1 MAIILWIGFVLLL
14 LYALQ
19 RIVYRRFGFRAI
31 AYERSFSAGTLFA
44 GQSVWLSETIANRKR
59 LPLPWLRV
67 ETLMPAQLVFKHQE
81 ADTSINRG
89 DQLQNHA
96 SLFSIPAYTEI
107 VRRHEV
113 ICPQRGCYAISSFSI
128 SMGDLIGFPVKA
140 ETRTPAASELVVY
153 PRIAAFRDLPPAS
166 RKFLYSVRSMLS
178 PIREDHY
185 HVAGVRPYRD
195 GDSFRLVNWNATAK
209 TGELLVHKRESMCD
223 NDLQLIVNAELYEP
237 SSNRRIT
244 MEQYEHALSYAAAA
258 AQYLI
263 AGGGKAGLIYNGA
276 MIGHAD
282 PVYRLPAKAGGAQ
295 LDVIL
300 NALARFQPA
309 TRLGLSF
316 LLEKLIAERTSGMNY
331 MLITGFLDESQ
342 EGLVRELRKNGNAVE
357 VVLLHREVA

>member
-1 MAIILWIGFVLLL
+1 MAIILWVVVVLLSL
-14 LYALQ
+14 LSIQ
-19 RIVYRRFGFRAI
+19 RYVYSRLGFRGV
-31 AYERSFSAGTLFA
+31 AYERSFSAGKLFA
-44 GQSVWLSETIANRKR
+44 GQTVWLSETIANRKR

-89 DQLQNHA
+89 EQLQNHA

-107 VRRHEV
+107 ARRHEV
-113 ICPQRGCYAISSFSI
+113 LCPHRGCFAVSSYSI
-128 SMGDLIGFPVKA
+128 ALGDLVGFPVKQ
-140 ETRTPAASELVVY
+140 ETRNPGASELIVY
-153 PRIAAFRDLPPAS
+153 PRLIAFQDLPLDS

-185 HVAGVRPYRD
+185 HVAGVRPYRE

-223 NDLQLIVNAELYEP
+223 NDLQLIVNAELLEP
-237 SSNRRIT
+237 ASNRRISL
-244 MEQYEHALSYAAAA
+244 EQYERALSYAASA

-276 MIGHAD
+276 MSGYSD

-295 LDVIL
+295 LDAIL
-300 NALARFQPA
+300 EALARFQPT

-316 LLEKLIAERTSGMNY
+316 LLKKLIAERTSGSNY
-331 MLITGFLDESQ
+331 LLVTGFLDAAQ

-357 VVLLHREVA
+357 VMLLHREVA